1 MHVQARYRLQLGLT
15 LSLAA
20 FLAACSSIS
29 ETTRNAMS
37 AVTPYKVEVVQGN
50 FVSRE
55 QVQALQPG
63 MSRQQVREIL
73 GTPLMTSVF
82 HGDRW
87 EYVFTIKRQGVEAQ
101 NRKLTVFFDNDR
113 FVRAEGDEMPSE
125 DEFVASLGSSNKKIK
140 VPQLQA
146 TEEQLAKH
154 KPAAKAD
161 APATQETAQPRSSY
175 PPLERNYY

>member
-1 MHVQARYRLQLGLT
+1 MHVQARCHLRVALT
-15 LSLAA
+15 LSLASL
-20 FLAACSSIS
+20 LAACSSVG

-55 QVQALQPG
+55 QVEALQPG

-73 GTPLMTSVF
+73 GTPLVTSVF

-87 EYVFTIKRQGVEAQ
+87 EYVFTIKRQGVQ
-101 NRKLTVFFDNDR
+101 NQARKLTTYFEGDR

-125 DEFVASLGSSNKKIK
+125 AEFVAALGKPRNKIK
-140 VPQLQA
+140 VPNLQA
-146 TEEQLAKH
+146 TEAQLAKF
-154 KPAAKAD
+154 PAAKPVAD
-161 APATQETAQPRSSY
+161 AANDAATTPQRSY
-175 PPLERNYY
+175 PPLERN